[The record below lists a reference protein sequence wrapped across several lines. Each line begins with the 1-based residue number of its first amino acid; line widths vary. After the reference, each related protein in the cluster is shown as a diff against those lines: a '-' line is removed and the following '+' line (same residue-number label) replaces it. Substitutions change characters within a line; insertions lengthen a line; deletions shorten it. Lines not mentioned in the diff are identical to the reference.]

1 MRLPLLSVDSDSD
14 RTPTPP
20 TPEYMEDIDYM
31 ENLDKMETTDYM
43 ERTGNVYRVVFI
55 LSLQPQNLHS
65 YCEILPE
72 SNQVCCDIEVGTLL
86 LKMNFFVPSIF
97 LHFIS
102 LCGECSD

>member
-55 LSLQPQNLHS
+55 FVTSAPKSSL
-65 YCEILPE
+65 ILR
-72 SNQVCCDIEVGTLL
+72 
-86 LKMNFFVPSIF
+86 
-97 LHFIS
+97 H
-102 LCGECSD
+102 